1 MKYVEFL
8 EKQDKIYSEFR
19 DTLKIKVE
27 GLKPNIEENKGG
39 YIIALKHSD
48 NIINNISNIT
58 SKIYKEIACIKYDG
72 DNIHTTLATYNECI
86 GFKVNKEELELIANI
101 AENNI
106 SLMKDV
112 KINYLEC
119 LMNQDTVIVAG
130 IPDEHFVDYVDSTE
144 REANKYNIKI
154 KRPWGAHITISR
166 FLENI
171 EYDKILNLLDIV
183 KDNTEI
189 GVSMPLAIDIGYF
202 NLTNDTF
209 NINVY
214 KSIKL

>member
-72 DNIHTTLATYNECI
+72 GNIHTTLATYNECI
-86 GFKVNKEELELIANI
+86 GFKANKEELELIANI

-106 SLMKDV
+106 SLIKDV

-119 LMNQDTVIVAG
+119 LMNQDTVIVEG
-130 IPDEHFVDYVDSTE
+130 YHSI
-144 REANKYNIKI
+144 EANTSAYIKDNETLLLI
-154 KRPWGAHITISR
+154 DCGETVFK
-166 FLENI
+166 
-171 EYDKILNLLDIV
+171 KILEKSLMAGVKQVHILITHMHLDH
-183 KDNTEI
+183 I
-189 GVSMPLAIDIGYF
+189 GSLGGFIEF
-202 NLTNDTF
+202 N
-209 NINVY
+209 
-214 KSIKL
+214 